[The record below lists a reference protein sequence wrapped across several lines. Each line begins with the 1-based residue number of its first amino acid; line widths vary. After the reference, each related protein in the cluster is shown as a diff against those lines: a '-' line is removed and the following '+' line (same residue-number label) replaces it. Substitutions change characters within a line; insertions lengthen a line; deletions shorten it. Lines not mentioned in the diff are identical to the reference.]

1 MTMRYAI
8 IQNGVVVNV
17 AVSEQAL
24 ESNWIASETAAI
36 GDLYDGQSFT
46 RPQQP
51 DPVPEVVSMRQARLA
66 LLQAD
71 LLDDVETAMA
81 SASRA
86 DQIEWEYATEVRRD
100 SALVV
105 SMTAALGWSSTQV
118 DNLFRVAQTL

>member
-1 MTMRYAI
+1 MRYAI
-8 IQNGVVVNV
+8 VSDGVVVNV
-17 AVSEQAL
+17 AESEQAL
-24 ESNWIASETAAI
+24 EVNWIASDTAAI
-36 GDLYDGQSFT
+36 GDLYDGQQFT
-46 RPQQP
+46 RPDP
-51 DPVPEVVSMRQARLA
+51 PVPSIVSMRQARLA

-118 DNLFRVAQTL
+118 DDLFRVAQTL